1 MKLRLLLTLG
11 LMSMISACS
20 TAPKYVV
27 VSPELI
33 GYSKGVYFDNKIQ
46 LNVSDQRSS
55 NYIVQIIKDDEPAKL
70 LSSQNS
76 LTSIIKETI
85 SPVFR
90 QQGLGIDTFSNV
102 QVDIIIDNALINVQQ
117 SLVSYKAQNT
127 IALKVLVRNG
137 DTVLTKNFNIS
148 GSSNG
153 PLKADIAVLERDFNN
168 QLAATLVKITNN
180 VEIQSAIKTPGNTF

>member
-70 LSSQNS
+70 LSSQSS

-102 QVDIIIDNALINVQQ
+102 QVDIIIDTTKFSKLQ
-117 SLVSYKAQNT
+117 SPKYH
-127 IALKVLVRNG
+127 
-137 DTVLTKNFNIS
+137 
-148 GSSNG
+148 
-153 PLKADIAVLERDFNN
+153 
-168 QLAATLVKITNN
+168 
-180 VEIQSAIKTPGNTF
+180 SAKSAGKKW